1 MGRKDLARRRRWK
14 LIAPVMEVIFR
25 EAFAVIHHGL
35 AIPIPRYVQRLV
47 FNVLRE
53 QFAVVTVPYDV
64 VAVDRGKVIRYLP

>member
-1 MGRKDLARRRRWK
+1 MGRKDLARRRRRK

-35 AIPIPRYVQRLV
+35 AIPISRYVQRLV
-47 FNVLRE
+47 FNVLQE

-64 VAVDRGKVIRYLP
+64 VAVDRGKIIRYLP